1 MRLGS
6 RAGRRDKGP
15 PGELEGGILI
25 AMPGMADPRFQRSV
39 IYLCSHDDTGAMGLV
54 VNQPRGAMTF
64 RNLAVQLDLME
75 PEDAIRLPERIS
87 HAPILRGGPV
97 EPSRGFVL
105 HSDDFEVEDSTR
117 RLSKGICLTATLDI
131 LKAIMSDRGPS
142 VSLVA
147 LGYAGWSG
155 GQLEREIQEN
165 AWLHMPCDASLLF
178 SCSFESKYERALRQ
192 LGIDPAMLSADIG
205 HA

>member
-6 RAGRRDKGP
+6 SSGRQEGGPAGA
-15 PGELEGGILI
+15 LEGGILI

-39 IYLCSHDDTGAMGLV
+39 IYLCTHDDNGAMGLV

-105 HSDDFEVEDSTR
+105 HSDDFLVDDSTR
-117 RLSKGICLTATLDI
+117 RMSQGICLTATLDI
-131 LKAIMSDRGPS
+131 LKAIMKDQGPTDS
-142 VSLVA
+142 IVA

-155 GQLEREIQEN
+155 GQLERELQEN
-165 AWLHMPCDASLLF
+165 AWLHAPCDPKLLF
-178 SCSFESKYERALRQ
+178 SGGFESKYDRALRL
-192 LGIDPAMLSADIG
+192 LGIDPAMLSGEVG